1 MDAWRTSTCTEDQ
14 KGEGGSLSSLSSAC
28 LQLGTRWSTSASV
41 SLLPV
46 HLDSRAGRGAAVNL
60 ADVVANAHDQEPG
73 RNQWAVLDGD
83 IKVLMLACL
92 ERTAVIQLDGQRVL
106 VEHRRLDVDETALRW
121 QKREM
126 TPKQAYLRQ
135 RRGRA
140 VRSA

>member
-1 MDAWRTSTCTEDQ
+1 
-14 KGEGGSLSSLSSAC
+14 
-28 LQLGTRWSTSASV
+28 
-41 SLLPV
+41 
-46 HLDSRAGRGAAVNL
+46 VNL

-92 ERTAVIQLDGQRVL
+92 ERTAVIELDGQRVL
-106 VEHRRLDVDETALRW
+106 VEHHRLDVDAAALRW

-135 RRGRA
+135 RRGKA
-140 VRSA
+140 VKSA